1 MPVKVV
7 TCPRCKHTFESIARR
22 KVSCSK
28 CGKTMNGRYID
39 TMPLLV
45 EEENEEKTNPWK
57 TMGGIF

>member
-1 MPVKVV
+1 
-7 TCPRCKHTFESIARR
+7 
-22 KVSCSK
+22 
-28 CGKTMNGRYID
+28 MNGRYID